1 MNPRSIHKDIHV
13 SEERPRL
20 INNTESLPG
29 EIQGDGGSI
38 LLGRSKRTHVCLA
51 IHNIRPVSGVSE
63 GRVFIVVDHRL

>member
-1 MNPRSIHKDIHV
+1 MDQDPIHINIHV
-13 SEERPRL
+13 PEGRVCF
-20 INNTESLPG
+20 INNAEGLPG

-51 IHNIRPVSGVSE
+51 IHNLRPVSGVSE